1 MMEKTEFLE
10 KYRYVMRGQERHLIT
25 IVALYFLMASL
36 DILGI
41 ALVGPFVAVVA
52 NPELV
57 ERIGAIKWLFS
68 ALDMEAGSLNAITLI
83 GGALVLLFI
92 SKGILAVTMQHRVY
106 RFGFHFRAELVERLM
121 RAYLNMPYQFFLER
135 NSAAVIQA
143 IIDHTKITVDDLV
156 LPSLRLMSDLI
167 TLLLLFGFLCW
178 ISLSAVASLGLM
190 LGLAA
195 LVYVRFVRP
204 RVKRAGQM
212 VAKANERVIRGVNEG
227 ISGIKEIKVLRVEGK
242 MTDAVAEAAH
252 STAAA
257 QTYFYT
263 MLQAPRS
270 LMEVVLIL
278 FVVFFSIIAISM
290 GQAGASLI
298 PVLATFGVA
307 SIRVLPSAISASSAM
322 ASMNYSA
329 HALNSLYEDLH
340 SVADAK
346 STDAILPG
354 MQESPVAA
362 EFEKLEIQ
370 DLSYSYPGASRS
382 AINGISLRVTK
393 GQSIGLIGES
403 GAGKTTLVDILLGL
417 HPFDAGSLRINGKDV
432 QEFGW
437 PQWLDQ
443 IAYIPQSPFLA
454 DDTLEKNV
462 AFGIPDALIERPRL
476 EEALRAAQL
485 DALLLRLP
493 EGLSTMLGDR
503 GIRLSGGERQRI
515 ALARAFYHNRNVF
528 ILDEATSA
536 LDMET
541 ERQVIE
547 VINRLHGEKTLI
559 VIAHRLATVQECDVI
574 FRMREGK
581 VVESGSYEE
590 VVGEKQTT

>member
-1 MMEKTEFLE
+1 MEKTEFLD

-25 IVALYFLMASL
+25 IMALYFLMAAL

-41 ALVGPFVAVVA
+41 GLVGPFVGVVA

-68 ALDMEAGSLNAITLI
+68 ALDMEAGSLDAVVVI
-83 GGALVLLFI
+83 GAALVVLFV
-92 SKGILAVTMQHRVY
+92 SKGILAVTMQRRVY

-135 NSAAVIQA
+135 NSAAVTQA

-227 ISGIKEIKVLRVEGK
+227 ISGIKEIKVLRVENK

-252 STAAA
+252 NTAAA
-257 QTYFYT
+257 QTNFYT

-329 HALNSLYEDLH
+329 HALNSLYEDLC
-340 SVADAK
+340 SVAVAK
-346 STDAILPG
+346 PTGAALPDV
-354 MQESPVAA
+354 QESRAVS
-362 EFEKLEIQ
+362 EFNSLEMQ
-370 DLSYSYPGASRS
+370 DLTYSYPGASRS
-382 AINGISLRVTK
+382 AINGISMRISK

-417 HPFDAGSLRINGKDV
+417 HPFDTGSLRINGKDV

-454 DDTLEKNV
+454 DDTLQRNV
-462 AFGIPDALIERPRL
+462 AFGVPDALIERFRL

-493 EGLSTMLGDR
+493 DGLSTMLGDR

-581 VVESGSYEE
+581 VVESGTYEE